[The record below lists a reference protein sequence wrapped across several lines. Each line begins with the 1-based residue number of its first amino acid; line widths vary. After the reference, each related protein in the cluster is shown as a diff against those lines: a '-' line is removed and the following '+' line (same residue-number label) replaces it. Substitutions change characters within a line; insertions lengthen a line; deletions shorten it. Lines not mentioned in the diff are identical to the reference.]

1 LLQSSS
7 ASSPDSDPLLCF
19 ETEHEAKPESPEPV
33 VETRTST
40 DQSEALAPP
49 NPLTDRVGILE
60 KALAASNAE
69 VALLRSDVATLVRAV
84 DDIRTRSRKP
94 AAGVVQAHSNA
105 RRTASVIAGLVVAVV
120 VGGWLWMSNRA
131 SAEPMV
137 PAAPVED
144 SAVPTVP
151 ASTPAPPAPAVP
163 TPTRETA
170 APPQAAPA
178 TTPPKQ
184 SAPATKPSEGRASA
198 SPVAYVGTLSIDAE
212 PDGDVFIDRR
222 SAGRTPLHVANLK
235 AGSHLVWIEREGY
248 QRFTRVV
255 QVPADRVSRVWA
267 DLESLTAR

>member
-1 LLQSSS
+1 MLQSSS

-19 ETEHEAKPESPEPV
+19 KTEHEAKPESPEPV

-69 VALLRSDVATLVRAV
+69 VALLKSDVATLVRAV

-94 AAGVVQAHSNA
+94 AAGAVQARPNA

-144 SAVPTVP
+144 SAVPAVP
-151 ASTPAPPAPAVP
+151 ASPPAPAVT

-170 APPQAAPA
+170 APPPAAPA

-184 SAPATKPSEGRASA
+184 STPATKPSGSASA

-212 PDGDVFIDRR
+212 PDGEVFIDRR

-267 DLESLTAR
+267 DLESLTPR